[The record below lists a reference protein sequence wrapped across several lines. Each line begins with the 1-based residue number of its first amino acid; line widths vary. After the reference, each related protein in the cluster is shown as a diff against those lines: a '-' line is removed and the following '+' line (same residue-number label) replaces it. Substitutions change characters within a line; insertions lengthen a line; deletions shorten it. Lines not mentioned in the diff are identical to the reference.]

1 MSVLSR
7 EDYEFLE
14 IQLGGDVPMPP
25 NPIEVITPEA
35 EDPYWEISYEN
46 GLAIFASGN
55 VIVKTQLKE
64 APQVLEGGKSR
75 RKAAISIDRVKE
87 NTGDVI

>member
-14 IQLGGDVPMPP
+14 IQVGDDVPMPP
-25 NPIEVITPEA
+25 NPMEVITPEA
-35 EDPYWEISYEN
+35 EDPYWEISYEG
-46 GLAIFASGN
+46 GLAIFATGN

-75 RKAAISIDRVKE
+75 RKAISIDRVAETK
-87 NTGDVI
+87 GDAV

>member
-7 EDYEFLE
+7 DDYEFLE

-25 NPIEVITPEA
+25 SPMEVITPEP
-35 EDPYWEISYEN
+35 EDPYWEISYAE
-46 GLAIFASGN
+46 GISVFATGN

-64 APQVLEGGKSR
+64 PPQVIEGGKGR
-75 RKAAISIDRVKE
+75 RKTVSIDRVKE
-87 NTGDVI
+87 NEGDAV